1 MSAFEN
7 DLPEGLDDVE
17 EMDEIE
23 EIESFFNE
31 GVQSRL
37 MSQKSYANV
46 FYNWQLRSFQWEQFL
61 VSLLDEPRE
70 LPKANAGFFQYKP

>member
-23 EIESFFNE
+23 EIESFDE
-31 GVQSRL
+31 I
-37 MSQKSYANV
+37 K
-46 FYNWQLRSFQWEQFL
+46 
-61 VSLLDEPRE
+61 DEPRE
-70 LPKANAGFFQYKP
+70 FINESDIAVAAWHEDGRWTLA